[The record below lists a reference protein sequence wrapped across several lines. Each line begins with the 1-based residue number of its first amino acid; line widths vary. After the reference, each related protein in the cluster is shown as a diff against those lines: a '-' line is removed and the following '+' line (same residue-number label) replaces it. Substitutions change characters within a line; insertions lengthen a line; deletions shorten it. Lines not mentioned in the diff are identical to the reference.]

1 MEVALPSATSTA
13 PGGGAGASSGG
24 PAPFLLKTYD
34 MIDDSST
41 DEIVSWSS
49 SNNSFVVWNPP
60 EFARILLPTYFKH
73 NNFSSFIRQ
82 LNTYG
87 FRKIDPEKWEFA
99 NEEFVKDQKHL
110 LKNIH
115 RRKPIHSHS
124 HPQGSMIDPER
135 TAFEEEIDR
144 LAREKA
150 TLEASVAGCK
160 QQLSAEKL
168 QFEDL
173 VQRVNSMEQRQEKL
187 LSFFENAV
195 HDTTFVEHLAQKI
208 DSLDF
213 SAYNKK
219 RRLPQVDYSKSIP
232 ENSFVDNQSS
242 SRPECGIVIHQDFS
256 NKLRLELSPAVSDV
270 NLVSNCTQSSDEDG
284 GSPQRKISEG
294 DPRDAQPRTS
304 CLLFAAETFE
314 LSDTGT
320 SYAFKVDTTF
330 PRKATSNE
338 APGLHLL
345 QQNMAANDESESH
358 ISCHLNLTLASSPLQ
373 INRSSY
379 SSKASEVGDEICQI
393 NRSPYLARM
402 PELGQEIWKSSEYK
416 SHDNDKESDMRVTL
430 MDRKSGNSVTTLA
443 SLKETPTNNSGPA
456 TAPVRV
462 NDVFWEQFLTERPG
476 SSDNEE
482 ASSNFRASAY
492 DEHEDRRTNQ
502 GVLKNTKKAE
512 RLSL

>member
-1 MEVALPSATSTA
+1 MELALPSSSSAA
-13 PGGGAGASSGG
+13 GGAGGG

-49 SNNSFVVWNPP
+49 SKNSFVVWNPP
-60 EFARILLPTYFKH
+60 EFARVLLPTYFKH

-124 HPQGSMIDPER
+124 HPQGSLVDPER

-150 TLEASVAGCK
+150 MLEATLAGSK
-160 QQLSAEKL
+160 HQLSTEKI
-168 QFEDL
+168 QFDDL
-173 VQRVNSMEQRQEKL
+173 VQRVNSMEQRQDKL
-187 LSFFENAV
+187 LSFLEKAV
-195 HDTTFVEHLAQKI
+195 NDTTFVVHLAQKI

-219 RRLPQVDYSKSIP
+219 RRLPQVDYSKSIQ
-232 ENSFVDNQSS
+232 ENSFVDNQSI
-242 SRPECGIVIHQDFS
+242 SRPESGIVIHQDFS
-256 NKLRLELSPAVSDV
+256 DKLRLELSPVVSDV
-270 NLVSNCTQSSDEDG
+270 NLVSNSTQSSNEDRVVPP
-284 GSPQRKISEG
+284 SNISEE

-304 CLLFAAETFE
+304 CLFGAETFE

-320 SYAFKVDTTF
+320 SYAFKVDSTF
-330 PRKATSNE
+330 SRKATANE

-345 QQNMAANDESESH
+345 QQNMTSNEESDSH

-373 INRSSY
+373 INRTPY
-379 SSKASEVGDEICQI
+379 SARTPEVGDEICPF
-393 NRSPYLARM
+393 NRGTYSART
-402 PELGQEIWKSSEYK
+402 PELGPEIWKSSESK
-416 SHDNDKESDMRVTL
+416 SQDNGKESNMRITS
-430 MDRKSGNSVTTLA
+430 MDRKASNGVTTLT
-443 SLKETPTNNSGPA
+443 SSKEVPTNNSGPS

-482 ASSNFRASAY
+482 ASSHFRASAY
-492 DEHEDRRTNQ
+492 DEHEDRKTNQ
-502 GVLKNTKKAE
+502 GVLKNTKKVE